1 MLMWSHVS
9 CRKPG
14 FQQRDHAMDQRV
26 VRGKSLSESQ
36 IIPLGRAKSPAA
48 VMQPAVDEPARR
60 HAMPFK
66 LFGLLLLLPAIIIL
80 SPPILVTLLVIF
92 VIWLVIVGSMAV
104 TIVMSDLVGG
114 SMWRRRHALRAL
126 DHQAIPAGQ

>member
-1 MLMWSHVS
+1 
-9 CRKPG
+9 
-14 FQQRDHAMDQRV
+14 MDQRV

-36 IIPLGRAKSPAA
+36 IIPLGRAKSVPTA

-66 LFGLLLLLPAIIIL
+66 LFGILLLLPAIVVL
-80 SPPILVTLLVIF
+80 SPPILITLLVIF

-104 TIVMSDLVGG
+104 TIVMSYLIGG